1 MYDEFSSTKN
11 DIQGS
16 FFIFNVV
23 LYTYILIKLLRLFYQ
38 FEMLLV
44 TSFFICLFF
53 FYFYYTLTISRIVQ
67 FKILSIYNYRSLVIQ
82 LNLISFSL
90 IVFMYKE
97 RIFVCI
103 YKLLSNCLKYSL
115 VVSHFFDV
123 EIKMMNL

>member
-23 LYTYILIKLLRLFYQ
+23 LYILVKLLRIFYQ

-67 FKILSIYNYRSLVIQ
+67 FKILSVYNYRSLVIQ

>member
-23 LYTYILIKLLRLFYQ
+23 LYILVKLLRIFYQ

>member
-23 LYTYILIKLLRLFYQ
+23 LYILVKLLRIFYQ

-90 IVFMYKE
+90 IVFIYKE